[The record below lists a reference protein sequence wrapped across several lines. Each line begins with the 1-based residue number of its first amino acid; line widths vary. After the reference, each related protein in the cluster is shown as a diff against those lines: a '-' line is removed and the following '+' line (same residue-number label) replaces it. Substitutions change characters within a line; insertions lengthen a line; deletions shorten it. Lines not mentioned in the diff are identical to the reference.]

1 LTLSF
6 GKVEGMS
13 MTGTEPGYQA
23 PDLALVGA
31 EHIRRYQES
40 GGEVG
45 YLWNGV
51 PTLLLTTTGR
61 KSGEPRTSALIY
73 GQDGDAYLIIASMGG
88 APKHPQW
95 YLNLTARPEA
105 TVQVRA
111 EHVPVVARTVASPD
125 ERKHLWEI
133 MAGIWPNYDV
143 YQART
148 VREIPVVVLS
158 PR

>member
-1 LTLSF
+1 
-6 GKVEGMS
+6 
-13 MTGTEPGYQA
+13 MTGTEAGYQP

-31 EHIRRYQES
+31 EHIRRYQET

-61 KSGEPRTSALIY
+61 KSGDPRTSALIF
-73 GQDGDAYLIIASMGG
+73 GQDGDDYLIIASMGG
-88 APKHPQW
+88 ASRHPQW
-95 YLNLTARPEA
+95 YLNLTAHPEA
-105 TVQVRA
+105 EVQVRA
-111 EHVPVVARTVASPD
+111 EHVRVVARTAVSPD
-125 ERKHLWEI
+125 ERERLWEI
-133 MAGIWPNYDV
+133 MAGVWPNYHV

-148 VREIPVVVLS
+148 EREIPVVVLS